1 MKDKDKTKDQ
11 LIKEIAR
18 IRQQV
23 AELKLGESPG
33 RQLDVVSK
41 EAERLCDIDFLPDAT
56 FAINHKGKVI
66 AWNRAIEEMT
76 GIKAED
82 MLGKDNYEYAL
93 PFYRTRRPI
102 LIDLVFKSDEEIEK
116 EYHFV
121 KKVGNVLL
129 AETDTPVR
137 GKMRALWGKAAPL
150 YDNKNHMVG
159 AIESIRDVTE
169 RKQLEDLYKTLTEYS
184 LAAVFI
190 VQEGKFCFI
199 NTSAIAYAG
208 HSAEELIGQNSDMI
222 VHPEDREMVK
232 RKGREMLLE
241 RHTVPYEYRMVTKQ
255 AQIRWIAQ
263 IVTPVHYKGKPAIL
277 GNAIDITERKKLE
290 EEIRTL
296 SITDQMTGLYNR
308 RGFLT
313 LAEQQLKIMDR
324 MKNPLLLVF
333 IDLDGMKWINDNL
346 GHKKGDEALIEAA
359 SILRKVF
366 RKSDIIARVGG
377 DEFAVLALGVEMEC
391 WNISQNRIEHYIDI
405 ANSRKKRDYR
415 ISMSMG
421 VVRHDPENPRPV
433 EELITAADALMY
445 DQKKRKKDRP

>member
-1 MKDKDKTKDQ
+1 MKDKDKTKDR
-11 LIKEIAR
+11 LIKELAE

-23 AELKLGESPG
+23 AELKMGELPS
-33 RQLDVVSK
+33 RQLEVVSK

-56 FAINHKGKVI
+56 FAINRNGKVI
-66 AWNRAIEEMT
+66 AWNRAIEKMT
-76 GIKAED
+76 GVKAED
-82 MLGKDNYEYAL
+82 MLGKGDYEYAL

-102 LIDLVFKSDEEIEK
+102 LIDLVFNSDEEIGK

-121 KKVGNVLL
+121 RKVGNVLL
-129 AETDTPVR
+129 AEADTPVR
-137 GKMRALWGKAAPL
+137 GEMLALWGKAGPL

-169 RKQLEDLYKTLTEYS
+169 RKQLEELYKTLTEYS

-190 VQEGKFCFI
+190 IQDGKFCFI

-232 RKGREMLLE
+232 RKGREMLLDK
-241 RHTVPYEYRMVTKQ
+241 HTVPYEYRMVTKQ

-263 IVTPVHYKGKPAIL
+263 IVTPIHYRGKPAIL

-290 EEIRTL
+290 EEIRAL

-324 MKNPLLLVF
+324 TKNPLLLIF

-346 GHKKGDEALIEAA
+346 GHKKGDEALVEAA
-359 SILRKVF
+359 NILKKVF

-377 DEFAVLALGVEMEC
+377 DEFGVLALGASTE
-391 WNISQNRIEHYIDI
+391 WRTIIRNRLYHYIDI
-405 ANSRKKRDYR
+405 ANSRKNRDYR

-421 VVRHDPENPRPV
+421 IVRHDPENPRPV
-433 EELITAADALMY
+433 EELMAAADALMY
-445 DQKKRKKDRP
+445 DQKKRKKDCP